1 MQKHVSRWFT
11 EEYEVLFSFLNWPLS
26 PCWCVSV
33 DWVLAC
39 EPEGRWFDS
48 QSGHMPG
55 CGPGPQLGG
64 HVRGNHALMFLSFS
78 FPCSLSKLAT
88 KTWKDCTG
96 SAQGKCTLKCEVGC
110 LGCGETGTYR
120 LLVYEYPFVGY
131 LKSLFIWFHL
141 RYKQIQMVRKM
152 YAWVFSLYHCSLKI
166 LKHYI

>member
-1 MQKHVSRWFT
+1 MIHRGIWSFVFFFKLATKPLLVCFSGLSAGLRTRGSLVWFPVRAHAWLWART
-11 EEYEVLFSFLNWPLS
+11 PV
-26 PCWCVSV
+26 
-33 DWVLAC
+33 
-39 EPEGRWFDS
+39 
-48 QSGHMPG
+48 
-55 CGPGPQLGG
+55 GG